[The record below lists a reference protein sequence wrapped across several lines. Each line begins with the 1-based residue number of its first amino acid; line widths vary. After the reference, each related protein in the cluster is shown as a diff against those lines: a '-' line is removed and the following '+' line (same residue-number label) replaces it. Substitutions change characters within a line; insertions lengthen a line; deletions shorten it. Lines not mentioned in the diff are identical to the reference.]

1 MKNPFKKPTGAAK
14 SNASNTAS
22 KFKQTKP
29 KMTNARK
36 KQLTVALIGLT
47 GLAVVVVGSIQYVE
61 SGKKER
67 EAEEMVSQKEQ
78 IQQTDFSKPKDFVS
92 EDELWKGTEGARV
105 EELEGKLAQL
115 ENQLKTQQGLTPNGE
130 IPNQVGPD
138 GLGSPANGGIVGLNG
153 QGSLPPPPPEGALPN
168 GQAAQPQVERRIRSM
183 DIVRDASSNINPN
196 GNEIA
201 QGVTVNEKDGNNY
214 VAQVQRPNMSIDVTT
229 GHNSKNGGSNADS
242 ARFRALDSYIPS
254 GTFFRS
260 VLLGGVDAPTGGDA
274 QNANPHPVLLRVTDF
289 ANLPNRFKY
298 NFRECFL
305 TGTAYGDLSSERAYI
320 RTQNL
325 SCVGTDGRAIDMPVK
340 GYVAGEDGKTGVRGA
355 VVSKQGQ
362 MLANALLAAVVSGVG
377 KGISESTKVTTDS
390 VFGQSTSIRGSDQ
403 YKAGVGEGIGNAADR
418 LAQYYIKLA
427 DKVFPVIEVN
437 AGRTVDVVLLEG
449 ISIDSSK

>member
-1 MKNPFKKPTGAAK
+1 MKNPFKKGNAAAK
-14 SNASNTAS
+14 SPKNTES
-22 KFKQTKP
+22 RFKQK
-29 KMTNARK
+29 KSKLTNAQK
-36 KQLTVALIGLT
+36 KQITVAVILLSGLF
-47 GLAVVVVGSIQYVE
+47 VVIFISIQYVE
-61 SGKKER
+61 SCKKER
-67 EAEEMVSQKEQ
+67 KAQEVVSRKDK
-78 IQQTDFSKPKDFVS
+78 IQTTDFAKPTDFVA
-92 EDELWKGTEGARV
+92 EDDLWRGTEGARV
-105 EELEGKLAQL
+105 QELEGKLAQL
-115 ENQLKTQQGLTPNGE
+115 ENQLAQSQKQPGMSGT
-130 IPNQVGPD
+130 GPD
-138 GLGSPANGGIVGLNG
+138 GLGSPAQGDIVGLNG
-153 QGSLPPPPPEGALPN
+153 QGSMPPPPPGNALPN
-168 GQAAQPQVERRIRSM
+168 AQAQQAAPERRIRSM
-183 DIVRDASSNINPN
+183 DIGRDSNSTLPN
-196 GNEIA
+196 ANGTEIA
-201 QGVTVNEKDGNNY
+201 TGVTVTEKDGNNH
-214 VAQVQRPNMSIDVTT
+214 VAQVKRPNMSIDVTT
-229 GHNSKNGGSNADS
+229 GTNSRGSGVTADS
-242 ARFRALDSYIPS
+242 ARFRARDSYIPS

-289 ANLPNRFKY
+289 ANMPNRFKY

-305 TGTAYGDLSSERAYI
+305 TGTAYGDLSAERAYI

-325 SCVGTDGRAIDMPVK
+325 SCIGTDGRAIDMPVK

-377 KGISESTKVTTDS
+377 KGVSESTKVTTDS
-390 VFGQSTSIRGSDQ
+390 MFGQTTSIRGSDQ

-449 ISIDSSK
+449 ISIDTSK